1 MVLFLGVDMKHL
13 FVIFTNHIF
22 HPWVSETLCQVS
34 HEGKRVTKRAPNYSY
49 EKKLMA
55 KLI

>member
-1 MVLFLGVDMKHL
+1 MDLFLGVDIKQL
-13 FVIFTNHIF
+13 FVMFTNHIF

-34 HEGKRVTKRAPNYSY
+34 HEGKRVIKRAPNYTY
-49 EKKLMA
+49 EKKTMA